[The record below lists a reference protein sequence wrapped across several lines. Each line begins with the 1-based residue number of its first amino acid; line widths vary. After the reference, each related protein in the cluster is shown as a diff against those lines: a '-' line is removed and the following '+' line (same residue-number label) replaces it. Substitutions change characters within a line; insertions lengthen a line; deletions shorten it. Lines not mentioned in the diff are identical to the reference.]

1 MDDLKKRLNHFAK
14 GYGGYPHDLCTEA
27 MSRISRLEDEL
38 KTARTP
44 PPGYAL
50 VKLEGAE
57 ERVAR
62 KYALGKSEISHIK
75 RSSIDTQTRIRSYAK
90 QYQSGFVADLFV
102 EAADRIAAL
111 EARCEE
117 YQNAAD
123 TEAKA
128 GDRARAE
135 NARLVE
141 VMNRLLI
148 AAEFH
153 SQTGVSDHVMRYA
166 HESTAR
172 LIKETLST
180 LSGAIDAKSN

>member
-1 MDDLKKRLNHFAK
+1 
-14 GYGGYPHDLCTEA
+14 
-27 MSRISRLEDEL
+27 
-38 KTARTP
+38 
-44 PPGYAL
+44 
-50 VKLEGAE
+50 
-57 ERVAR
+57 VAR

-111 EARCEE
+111 EALCEE